1 MKRNMMLF
9 IFNDVLPAGGLWTVR
24 AWHDLEAARL
34 AHDFCPHASVEE
46 YQAAI
51 AKGRSFIVHT
61 FPEDLP
67 EVVQVFWGN

>member
-9 IFNDVLPAGGLWTVR
+9 IFNDPSYGGGLWTVR

-34 AHDFCPHASVEE
+34 ARDFCPHATVEE

-67 EVVQVFWGN
+67 EVITVFWGD